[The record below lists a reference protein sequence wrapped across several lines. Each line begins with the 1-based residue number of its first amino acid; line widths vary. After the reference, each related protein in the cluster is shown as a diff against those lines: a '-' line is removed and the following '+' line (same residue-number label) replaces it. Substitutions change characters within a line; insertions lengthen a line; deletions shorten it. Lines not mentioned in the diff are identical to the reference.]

1 MQLAQVIGRATTT
14 VRHES
19 MAGVKLLV
27 CEFLGNEMQG
37 VGDPVLAVDQLGAGI
52 GDKVMLT
59 SDGKGLGDLLKSK
72 TTPLR
77 WWTLGIVD

>member
-1 MQLAQVIGRATTT
+1 MQLAKVIGRATTT

-27 CEFLGNEMQG
+27 CEFLGNDMQA
-37 VGDPVLAVDQLGAGI
+37 VGDPVLAVDQLGAGV

-59 SDGKGLGDLLKSK
+59 SDGKGLGDMLKSK

-77 WWTLGIVD
+77 WWTLGIID